1 MEALTD
7 PTLAH
12 GPLLAS
18 GPVNLDLDPTLFMH
32 MILFTAFAVLMKDL
46 IFDPLMKVFEER
58 ERRTAGAIEEA
69 RKMDEEA
76 ISLKQEYESRLEE
89 IRREAATDR
98 EQQRARVKEVET
110 ELLDEAR
117 SAMASQL
124 STGMASLRKEVD
136 AIRADL
142 ERQRAPLAAEIASKV
157 LGRPVRSEEGRP

>member
-1 MEALTD
+1 MEALTN
-7 PTLAH
+7 PTLAP

-32 MILFTAFAVLMKDL
+32 VILFTAFAVLMKDL
-46 IFDPLMKVFEER
+46 VFDPLMRVFEER

-76 ISLKQEYESRLEE
+76 IALKQEYESRLEA

-98 EQQRARVKEVET
+98 EQQRARVKKVET

-117 SAMASQL
+117 GAMTARL
-124 STGMASLRKEVD
+124 ATGMEGLRQEVD
-136 AIRADL
+136 TIRADL
-142 ERQRAPLAAEIASKV
+142 TRQRAPLAAEIASKV
-157 LGRPVRSEEGRP
+157 LGRAVRTEEGRS